1 MSAENLISI
10 SFSEAEMKTM
20 KDAIASIAKV
30 LEGKLSTLTP
40 QQRQLY
46 GRVKYEKLVWI
57 DKLKEQIEA
66 NPSFV
71 PAYIDKAEFDRDY
84 AALKQLNEIIAL
96 LDPIADGISDTALL
110 LGYDLDVNALMIHKN
125 IRISAE
131 NNAPGAKT
139 AYEVLKQQF
148 PGGRKP
154 KPAQ

>member
-1 MSAENLISI
+1 MSVENLISV
-10 SFSEAEMKTM
+10 SFTEAEMNTM
-20 KDAIASIAKV
+20 KDAITSIAKV
-30 LEGKLSTLTP
+30 LEGKLAALTP

-57 DKLKEQIEA
+57 DKVKEQIEA

-84 AALKQLNEIIAL
+84 AAHKQVNEIITL
-96 LDPIADGISDTALL
+96 LDPIADGLSDTALL
-110 LGYDLDVNALMIHKN
+110 LGYDLDVTALMIHKV
-125 IRISAE
+125 IKASAE
-131 NNAPGAKT
+131 NNAPGAKA

-154 KPAQ
+154 KTAQ